1 MNLVHNTNN
10 RNNNTNNK
18 DNNINNNIHDNIN
31 LRYETEISK
40 QVINL
45 EELQIQ
51 AEGCVN
57 PFNKNNKPITDNWV
71 QNLLKKY
78 GIYQN
83 INNIEHYQRA
93 FIHQSYTE
101 SYVKDVCIRD
111 NVTIVPNPDGHMLL
125 QKESYER
132 QEWLGDCLIDTFVGT
147 YIYNRY
153 PNANEGFMSSLK
165 KALISRW
172 VLGQLAEKCGFQEY
186 MVVSKTLDDK
196 CEARHDIKKCCDVFE
211 AFIGA
216 IYLDF
221 NNEKH
226 GFLSSFMSGPGF
238 QVAEK
243 FFINILEDPESGID
257 ITSYIID
264 DKNYVVQL
272 RNFCCRILGCRNAKY
287 SYSVFMEEFS
297 EDCDKP
303 NSIHSYDFTDDNN
316 EHVKLWKIEARVDY
330 KESGQ
335 KKNKIVSVINESR
348 KEAKQICAK
357 QILIYFN
364 QIHV

>member
-1 MNLVHNTNN
+1 MNSVHNTNKGYNNNENIKN
-10 RNNNTNNK
+10 RNIDNT
-18 DNNINNNIHDNIN
+18 INNNLN
-31 LRYETEISK
+31 YETEISK

-57 PFNKNNKPITDNWV
+57 PFNKHNKPITENWV

-83 INNIEHYQRA
+83 INNLEHYQKA

-196 CEARHDIKKCCDVFE
+196 CEARRDIKKCCDVFE

-221 NNEKH
+221 NKEKH

-243 FFINILEDPESGID
+243 FFINLLEDPESGID

-272 RNFCCRILGCRNAKY
+272 RNFCCRMLGCRNAKY
-287 SYSVFMEEFS
+287 SYSVFMEEFID
-297 EDCDKP
+297 EDNKP
-303 NSIHSYDFTDDNN
+303 HSLLSYETNDEN
-316 EHVKLWKIEARVDY
+316 EENVKLWKIDARVDY

-335 KKNKIVSVINESR
+335 KKYKIVSEIHASR
-348 KEAKQICAK
+348 TEAKQICARK
-357 QILIYFN
+357 MLIYFN
-364 QIHV
+364 QINV

>member
-1 MNLVHNTNN
+1 MNSIHNK
-10 RNNNTNNK
+10 NK
-18 DNNINNNIHDNIN
+18 DLTELDLNYD
-31 LRYETEISK
+31 TEISK

-45 EELQIQ
+45 EELELQ
-51 AEGCVN
+51 AEGCIN
-57 PFNKNNKPITDNWV
+57 PFNKNNKPITENWV

-83 INNIEHYQRA
+83 INNLEYYQRA

-101 SYVKDVCIRD
+101 SYIKDVCIRD
-111 NVTIVPNPDGHMLL
+111 NVTIVPNPDGYMLL
-125 QKESYER
+125 QKDSYER

-153 PNANEGFMSSLK
+153 PNSNEGFMSSLK

-172 VLGQLAEKCGFQEY
+172 VLGQLAEKCGFNEY
-186 MVVSKTLDDK
+186 MVISKTLDDK
-196 CEARHDIKKCCDVFE
+196 YDARYDIKKCCDILE

-221 NNEKH
+221 NKDKH

-238 QVAEK
+238 QVAEM
-243 FFINILEDPESGID
+243 FFINLLEDPESGID

-287 SYSVFMEEFS
+287 SYSIVNKN
-297 EDCDKP
+297 DV
-303 NSIHSYDFTDDNN
+303 DNN
-316 EHVKLWKIEARVDY
+316 LILSENKQIETLWKVDARIDY

-335 KKNKIVSVINESR
+335 KKYKIISEISISR
-348 KEAKQICAK
+348 NDAKQLCAK
-357 QILIYFN
+357 QLLIYFN
-364 QIHV
+364 QIHI